1 MYMLNVP
8 PVAWA
13 LLPPPPLPP
22 PPHADS
28 IIAAAMP
35 AATSAPL
42 RFLNFTCNASLI
54 PHRRGERTGRSEPRR
69 GCRTTDWAR
78 AKRIRGADVSP
89 IRRGGPQARPEKG
102 GHGRHR
108 VVT

>member
-13 LLPPPPLPP
+13 LLPPPPLSL

-54 PHRRGERTGRSEPRR
+54 PRRRGERTGRSAPSGAVGRLTGHERNASGRQTSPRYDGVDPSAPSR
-69 GCRTTDWAR
+69 WSLR
-78 AKRIRGADVSP
+78 
-89 IRRGGPQARPEKG
+89 
-102 GHGRHR
+102 
-108 VVT
+108 